1 MRKAKIRQISLR
13 ISQKQLSLQQFVDE
27 TIPNDAM
34 KKYLLIILTLLL
46 NPFYGYSQTGKL
58 FEADKQLS
66 SSFVNQIYLDRDGFI
81 WVATRNGL
89 CRYDGY
95 QFRIF
100 KKETDDSMLSNYVN
114 SILQDRKGLFY
125 IGLFG
130 ALQTF
135 DGNVFREVKVKILDG
150 HIVPCYITTF
160 AELPS
165 GTVMVGTSG
174 HGVVQMDSPTTAH
187 QLGGGLANIV
197 NIQQLMCDHRGQLW
211 IATEDNGLVVWSN
224 NHVVGRY
231 FQEESLRN
239 QVLRV
244 CEDKNGNIY
253 AGTRKNGIYRLSGNT
268 FTPIAVTAGKSVSE
282 LYCSHDNK
290 IMIGCD
296 GQGTSI
302 YDPAT
307 GHLTDNPFFSR
318 DVDLSL
324 AKVTSITEDRG
335 GNVWIGMLQK
345 GAYTQPF
352 TPSPFRYMGYKLG
365 NRNLIGQACVLS
377 TIYDSKRRAW
387 IGTDKDGVYVL
398 DEGAGICRHFTNM
411 PSTILCMAEDPQG
424 RVWVGSFNEGCG
436 WIDPI
441 TGIFHRQSLPQGDQ
455 VSIFGMVTDDYGHLW
470 LGTMGN
476 GLLRLNLS
484 DGTVKAYTMTERA
497 QWDFSKNS
505 IINDYI
511 SKISIS
517 PDGKRIYCAT
527 TMGLCCLDILSDS
540 WTKALGINNLLYGTP
555 IRIAKEYDGIL
566 WIGTNTAFW
575 RYDLRERKLEN
586 LEAGLP
592 KNGIA
597 SIEKDLTG
605 KLWISTDHGLCRLD
619 PQSLQSETYFVD
631 NGLQSNEF
639 SDGASFLSPDG
650 LLVFGGVGGI
660 SWFKPSEIM
669 KRKWD
674 AQVKITDFIINGKS
688 VTPGSRSGHYQVCDT
703 TVIASDKF
711 ELSSHDNYFVISLS
725 TLTYD
730 SPEHITFLYSINDE
744 PYVRLQPGQNNITFS
759 HLSPGKYVFKVKA
772 ERNEVSTPEHTFT
785 VIVHSPWYRSRLA
798 TVLYLLL
805 LAAALWAYLRYRRTR
820 EQEKL
825 RMQEHIHAE
834 EMGEAKLRFFMN
846 ISHEIRTPMT
856 LIITPLLGLI
866 KQEHDPQK
874 KGVLETMRRN
884 AERILNLINQ
894 MMDLRKIDKGM
905 MQLHTQQ
912 TDLIKFVYDIHSLFE
927 LQTRAKR
934 INLTYEHDTDH
945 LPVWIDRQQFDKV
958 LVNILSN
965 AFKFTP
971 ADGEIKVKVTHD
983 EQQARIAISNN
994 GEQIPSDKLELIFK
1008 RFYQTP
1014 SNLND
1019 RNVGTGIGLDLT
1031 RSLVEM
1037 HHGTIKAQNI
1047 ENGCEFI
1054 VAIPLGNSHFKPEE
1068 ISEETETPDT
1078 EVITPEE
1085 ADSLMQPVEIPLKSS
1100 QQTTIVIAEDDDEIR
1115 QYLEQELSQKYE
1127 VKCCSNGRDAL
1138 AMVLK
1143 CSPDLLLSDIM
1154 MPEMD
1159 GNTLCS
1165 TVKSNPQTND
1175 IPVVLLTAKTREE
1188 DKLEGLETG
1197 ADAYIEKPFN
1207 LDILL
1212 RTIHN
1217 LIQSR
1222 QHLRMK
1228 YGRTDKM
1235 EEHVESVSIKSPD
1248 EKLLE
1253 RVMQVINKNISNSS
1267 LSVDSLADEVGI
1279 SRVHL
1284 HRKMKELTGKTPH
1297 EIIRNIRLKQAANL
1311 LASGDMNITEVVY
1324 ACGFGNAASFS
1335 TIFKRFYGMSPRD
1348 YMQEH
1353 LEQE

>member
-1 MRKAKIRQISLR
+1 
-13 ISQKQLSLQQFVDE
+13 
-27 TIPNDAM
+27 
-34 KKYLLIILTLLL
+34 
-46 NPFYGYSQTGKL
+46 
-58 FEADKQLS
+58 
-66 SSFVNQIYLDRDGFI
+66 
-81 WVATRNGL
+81 
-89 CRYDGY
+89 
-95 QFRIF
+95 
-100 KKETDDSMLSNYVN
+100 
-114 SILQDRKGLFY
+114 
-125 IGLFG
+125 
-130 ALQTF
+130 
-135 DGNVFREVKVKILDG
+135 
-150 HIVPCYITTF
+150 
-160 AELPS
+160 
-165 GTVMVGTSG
+165 
-174 HGVVQMDSPTTAH
+174 MDSPTSAH
-187 QLGGGLANIV
+187 QMGGGLAQLV
-197 NIQQLMCDHRGQLW
+197 NIQQLMCDHKGQLW
-211 IATEDNGLVVWSN
+211 IATEENGLLVWAN
-224 NHVVGRY
+224 NHVVARY
-231 FQEESLRN
+231 FQDEPLRK
-239 QVLRV
+239 QVLRI

-253 AGTRKNGIYRLSGNT
+253 AGTRKNGIFKLTGNV
-268 FTPIAVTAGKSVSE
+268 FSPIEITNGRSVSE

-296 GQGTSI
+296 GRGTCI
-302 YDPAT
+302 YDPST
-307 GHLTDNPFFSR
+307 GNLVDNPFYSR
-318 DVDLSL
+318 DVDLSQ
-324 AKVTSITEDRG
+324 AKVTSIAEDQG

-345 GAYTQPF
+345 GAYTQPY
-352 TPSPFRYMGYKLG
+352 TPSSFQYMGYKLG
-365 NRNLIGQACVLS
+365 NRNILGQACVLS
-377 TIYDSKRRAW
+377 TLYDSQNRAW
-387 IGTDKDGVYVL
+387 VGTDKDGLYIL
-398 DEGAGICRHFTNM
+398 DPSGSTSRHITNV
-411 PSTILCMAEDPQG
+411 PSTILCMTEDPQG
-424 RVWVGSFNEGCG
+424 RVWVGGFNEGCG
-436 WIDPI
+436 WVDPV
-441 TGIFHRQSLPQGDQ
+441 TGTFHRQPLPQGDQ
-455 VSIFGMVTDDYGHLW
+455 VSVFGMVADNYGHLW
-470 LGTMGN
+470 LGTMGH
-476 GLLRLNLS
+476 GLLRLNMS
-484 DGTVKAYTMTERA
+484 DGQVKAYTERENA
-497 QWDFSKNS
+497 PWDHSLNS

-517 PDGKRIYCAT
+517 PDGKRIYAAT
-527 TMGLCCLDILSDS
+527 TMGLCCLDIQSES
-540 WTKALGINNLLYGTP
+540 WTKVMGTNNLLYGTP

-566 WIGTNTAFW
+566 WIGTNTDFW
-575 RYDLRERKLEN
+575 RYDLRTKKLES

-597 SIEKDLTG
+597 SIEKDPSG

-619 PQSLQSETYFVD
+619 PKSLQSESYFVD

-639 SDGASFLSPDG
+639 SDGASFLSSDG
-650 LLVFGGVGGI
+650 ILLFGGVGGI
-660 SWFKPSEIM
+660 SWFKPSEIV
-669 KRKWD
+669 KKKWD

-688 VTPGSRSGHYQVCDT
+688 VTPGSRSGHYQICDT
-703 TVIASDKF
+703 TVIASDHF
-711 ELSSHDNYFVISLS
+711 ELSSHDNSFVISLS

-730 SPEHITFLYSINDE
+730 SPEHITYLYSINGE
-744 PYVRLQPGQNNITFS
+744 PYVRLQPGQNDITFS

-772 ERNEVSTPEHTFT
+772 ERNEVTTPEHTFT
-785 VIVHSPWYRSRLA
+785 VIVHSPWYRSKLFS
-798 TVLYLLL
+798 VIYLLL
-805 LAAALWAYLRYRRTR
+805 LAAAFWAYLRYRRTR

-874 KGVLETMRRN
+874 KSVLETMRRN

-912 TDLIKFVYDIHSLFE
+912 TDLIKFVDDIHTLFE
-927 LQTRAKR
+927 LQTHAKR
-934 INLTYEHDTDH
+934 INLTYEHDTDR

-965 AFKFTP
+965 AIKFTP
-971 ADGEIKVKVTHD
+971 ADGEIKVRVTHD
-983 EQQARIAISNN
+983 QQQAQIAISDN
-994 GEQIPSDKLELIFK
+994 GEQIPPDKLERIFE

-1014 SNLND
+1014 SSVND
-1019 RNVGTGIGLDLT
+1019 RNLGTGIGLDLT

-1047 ENGCEFI
+1047 DEGCEFI
-1054 VAIPLGNSHFKPEE
+1054 VTIPLGNSHFKPEE
-1068 ISEETETPDT
+1068 ITEETETPDT
-1078 EVITPEE
+1078 EIISPEE
-1085 ADSLMQPVEIPLKSS
+1085 VDHLMNHVEETLKSN
-1100 QQTTIVIAEDDDEIR
+1100 QRTTIVIAEDDDEIR
-1115 QYLEQELSQKYE
+1115 NYLEQELSPSYE
-1127 VKCCSNGRDAL
+1127 VKSCTNGRDAL

-1143 CSPDLLLSDIM
+1143 TNPDLLLSDIM
-1154 MPEMD
+1154 MPEID

-1165 TVKSNPQTND
+1165 TIKSNPQTND

-1197 ADAYIEKPFN
+1197 ADAYLEKPFN
-1207 LDILL
+1207 MDILL

-1222 QHLRMK
+1222 QRLRMK

-1253 RVMQVINKNISNSS
+1253 RVMMVINKNISNSS

-1353 LEQE
+1353 LNQE